1 MSRNPQ
7 IPTGAA
13 FAWRL
18 AAFYAALFAGLGVQL
33 PFLPVWLAA
42 KGLDAQQI
50 GIVLAIPMI
59 VRVFAIPVATRAA
72 DRRNALRGAITIAAT
87 AAVLGYGA
95 AGAASGAV
103 AIMLVFAL
111 ASAFYTPLMP
121 LADAYALR
129 GLAQRGRSYG
139 PVRLWGSAAFIVGS
153 FGAGVVLDWI
163 AARNLIWLLVAAM
176 LPTAFAAYALRPL
189 DAGAAPARSAPVRE
203 RSVRGLLRNHAFLAV
218 AAAASLVQA
227 SHAVYYGFS
236 TLDWRA
242 AGLDGAEIGA
252 LWALGVVAEIALFAI
267 SGRLSLSPTAL
278 LLLGAGGAVI
288 RWGAMAFDPPLALLP
303 VLQCLHGLSFGA
315 THLGALAFMA
325 RAAPAEIAATAQGYL
340 AIAQGLVMAGAMGLA
355 GLLYARYGGAAYG
368 AMALAA
374 AGGGDVRARGAPPG
388 GDERRAGVNPAHW
401 QVRYIAAS
409 SLPLSTIMRRES
421 PPRRAIQVR
430 TFSG

>member
-1 MSRNPQ
+1 MCTARFAPRQ
-7 IPTGAA
+7 TVLGTA

-42 KGLDAQQI
+42 KGLDAQEI

-72 DRRNALRGAITIAAT
+72 DRRNALRGAITIAAI

-95 AGAASGAV
+95 AGAVSGAV

-111 ASAFYTPLMP
+111 ASAVYTPLMP

-129 GLAQRGRSYG
+129 GLGQRGRSYG
-139 PVRLWGSAAFIVGS
+139 PVRLWGSAAFIVSS

-163 AARNLIWLLVAAM
+163 AATNLIWLLVAVM
-176 LPTAFAAYALRPL
+176 LPTAFAAYALVPL
-189 DAGAAPARSAPVRE
+189 DAGAASARSAPARAS
-203 RSVRGLLRNHAFLAV
+203 SVRGLLRNHAFLAV

-236 TLDWRA
+236 TLDWRS

-252 LWALGVVAEIALFAI
+252 LWALGVVAEIALFAV

-278 LLLGAGGAVI
+278 LLLGAAGAVI
-288 RWGAMAFDPPLALLP
+288 RWGAMAFSPPLVLLP
-303 VLQCLHGLSFGA
+303 LLQCLHGLSFGA
-315 THLGALAFMA
+315 THLGALGFMV

-355 GLLYARYGGAAYG
+355 GLLYARYGAAAYA
-368 AMALAA
+368 AMAVAAA
-374 AGGGDVRARGAPPG
+374 AGGICAFAARRLIPAHGAP
-388 GDERRAGVNPAHW
+388 
-401 QVRYIAAS
+401 
-409 SLPLSTIMRRES
+409 L
-421 PPRRAIQVR
+421 
-430 TFSG
+430 